1 MNKSSAR
8 RTSAVLLV
16 IGVLVA
22 MTACSTSAPEDAA
35 AKWRDVAPM
44 PQGRAPNI
52 VRILTDDQDMSSMA
66 YMPKTKRLLAD
77 RGVTYANTVISLSL
91 CCPSRATLLTGQYA
105 HNHGVWDN
113 GGKLGGYNH
122 FERADNSLAPWLK
135 AAGYTTSHVGKYMNN
150 YNKAK
155 AKQIPKG
162 WDNWFTVLDEAT
174 ESYPYYDF
182 TVSDNGT
189 SRTYGE
195 KDEDYLTDVFTEQ
208 AVSSLK
214 DMSATGKP
222 FFLDY
227 WPTAPHSGRGRT
239 DSKKLGPVAAPKY
252 ENANE
257 GVQAPR
263 PPNFLPEK
271 NEIQKDL
278 KDMVGVQR
286 MATGAKEG
294 YAQLIDESYR
304 DYVNSLLSIDDAVER
319 FVNELEAS
327 GQLQNTIIV
336 FMSDNGLAWGNHG
349 MVNMKWE
356 PYEESIRVPLI
367 ISGPGF
373 PKGVVANGQVANI
386 DIVPTLVQAAGAKA
400 GRVMDGQSLLPV
412 ASGPDAWIDR
422 AVLIEA
428 SQYNED
434 KPFQF
439 ANYPV
444 PRFRG
449 VHTGGFQYTEW
460 TDGFV
465 ELFDLTTD
473 AAQMQNLA
481 DDPRYADN
489 RAKLAAALKT
499 LDTCAGPTC
508 QVEVPGLTH
517 PT

>member
-1 MNKSSAR
+1 MR
-8 RTSAVLLV
+8 RTSALLMVIGLLV
-16 IGVLVA
+16 SV
-22 MTACSTSAPEDAA
+22 MACGSNPAEEAA
-35 AKWRDVAPM
+35 ARWKDVTPTLTD
-44 PQGRAPNI
+44 RKPNI
-52 VRILTDDQDMSSMA
+52 VRILTDDQDLSSMVA
-66 YMPKTKRLLAD
+66 MPKTKRLLGE

-113 GGKLGGYNH
+113 GGKMGGYNH
-122 FERADNSLAPWLK
+122 FQGADNSLAPWLK

-150 YNKAK
+150 YNKAR

-174 ESYPYYDF
+174 ESYPYYDY
-182 TVSDNGT
+182 TISDNGE

-195 KDEDYLTDVFTEQ
+195 KDEDYLTDVFTAE
-208 AVSSLK
+208 ALRSVK
-214 DMSATGKP
+214 DMAASGQP

-239 DSKKLGPVAAPKY
+239 ESKKLGPVPAPKY

-263 PPNFLPEK
+263 TPNFLPET
-271 NEIQKDL
+271 NDIPKDL
-278 KDMVGVQR
+278 KDMIGVQK
-286 MATGAKEG
+286 MATGAKDG
-294 YAQLIDESYR
+294 YAQLIDDSYR
-304 DYVNSLLSIDDAVER
+304 DYLSSLLSVDDMVESL
-319 FVNELEAS
+319 VNELEAS

-349 MVNMKWE
+349 MVNFKWE
-356 PYEESIRVPLI
+356 PYEESLRVPLI

-373 PKGVVANGQVANI
+373 PRGVVANGQVANI

-400 GRVMDGQSLLPV
+400 GRVMDGQSLLP
-412 ASGPDAWIDR
+412 APSGPDAWMDR

-434 KPFQF
+434 KPYQF

-449 VHTGGFQYTEW
+449 VHTSGFQYTEW

-465 ELFDLTTD
+465 ELFDLTND
-473 AAQMQNLA
+473 VAQMHNLA
-481 DDPRYADN
+481 ADPRYAEN
-489 RAKLAAALKT
+489 RAKLSDAIKK